1 MKIDAPVP
9 GANLLADTRNYPW
22 HRPPDITDYDEAVSY
37 MISRISQEE
46 QAELVYS
53 LLQIDTT
60 VTTVVS
66 GLLMQSIAKGKI
78 PIDLA
83 ILISG
88 PVARYIEVL
97 AQTNGYKY
105 DMGTDTSDR
114 VKITPTLLKMA
125 MGIVDEDDDEEMED
139 TPEEVVSAIPEG
151 GLMGAPMDQDKMT
164 ASEEEQASMLGMD
177 ADSEEPVEEE
187 NIDGMA

>member
-60 VTTVVS
+60 VTTIVS

-88 PVARYIEVL
+88 PVARYIEVI

-125 MGIVDEDDDEEMED
+125 MGIVEDDEEEEMEA
-139 TPEEVVSAIPEG
+139 TPEVVSAMPEG
-151 GLMGAPMDQDKMT
+151 GLMGAPTDADKMT
-164 ASEEEQASMLGMD
+164 ATDEEQASMLGMN

>member
-1 MKIDAPVP
+1 
-9 GANLLADTRNYPW
+9 
-22 HRPPDITDYDEAVSY
+22 
-37 MISRISQEE
+37 
-46 QAELVYS
+46 
-53 LLQIDTT
+53 
-60 VTTVVS
+60 
-66 GLLMQSIAKGKI
+66 MQSIAKGKI

-88 PVARYIEVL
+88 PVARYIEVI

-125 MGIVDEDDDEEMED
+125 MGIVEDDEEEEMEA
-139 TPEEVVSAIPEG
+139 TPEVVPAMPEG
-151 GLMGAPMDQDKMT
+151 GLMGAPTDADKMT
-164 ASEEEQASMLGMD
+164 ATDEEQASMLGMN

>member
-66 GLLMQSIAKGKI
+66 GLLMQSIAKGKM

-88 PVARYIEVL
+88 PVARYIEVI

-125 MGIVDEDDDEEMED
+125 MGIVEDDDEEMED

-164 ASEEEQASMLGMD
+164 ASDEEQASMLGMD

>member
-60 VTTVVS
+60 VTTIVS

-88 PVARYIEVL
+88 PVARYIEVI

-125 MGIVDEDDDEEMED
+125 MGIVEDDEEDEMEA
-139 TPEEVVSAIPEG
+139 TPEVVSAIPEG

-164 ASEEEQASMLGMD
+164 ASDEEQASMLGMD

>member
-88 PVARYIEVL
+88 PVARYIEVI

-125 MGIVDEDDDEEMED
+125 MGIVEDDKEDEMEA
-139 TPEEVVSAIPEG
+139 TPEVVSALPEG

-164 ASEEEQASMLGMD
+164 ASDEEQASMLGMD

>member
-125 MGIVDEDDDEEMED
+125 MGIVEDDDEEMED
-139 TPEEVVSAIPEG
+139 TPEEVVSAMPEG

>member
-88 PVARYIEVL
+88 PVARYIEVI

-125 MGIVDEDDDEEMED
+125 MGIVEDDEEEEMEA
-139 TPEEVVSAIPEG
+139 TPEVVPAMPEG
-151 GLMGAPMDQDKMT
+151 GLMGAPTDADKMT
-164 ASEEEQASMLGMD
+164 ATDEEQASMLGMN
-177 ADSEEPVEEE
+177 ADSEEPDEEE

>member
-37 MISRISQEE
+37 MISRVSQEE

-60 VTTVVS
+60 VTTIVS

-88 PVARYIEVL
+88 PVARYIEVI
-97 AQTNGYKY
+97 AETNGYKY

-125 MGIVDEDDDEEMED
+125 MGIVEDDDEEMEA
-139 TPEEVVSAIPEG
+139 TPEVVVAMPEG
-151 GLMGAPMDQDKMT
+151 GLMGAPTDADKMT
-164 ASEEEQASMLGMD
+164 ASDEEQASMLGMD

>member
-125 MGIVDEDDDEEMED
+125 MGIVDEDDEEMED
-139 TPEEVVSAIPEG
+139 TPEEVVSAMPEG
-151 GLMGAPMDQDKMT
+151 GLMGAPTDADKMT
-164 ASEEEQASMLGMD
+164 ASEEEQASMLGMG

>member
-88 PVARYIEVL
+88 PVARYIEVI

-125 MGIVDEDDDEEMED
+125 MGIVDEDDEEMED
-139 TPEEVVSAIPEG
+139 APEEVVSDMPEG

>member
-88 PVARYIEVL
+88 PVARYIEVI

-125 MGIVDEDDDEEMED
+125 MGIVEDDEEDEMEA
-139 TPEEVVSAIPEG
+139 TPEVVSALPEG

-164 ASEEEQASMLGMD
+164 ASDEEQASMLGMD

>member
-66 GLLMQSIAKGKI
+66 GLLMQSIAKGKM

-88 PVARYIEVL
+88 PVARYIEVI

-125 MGIVDEDDDEEMED
+125 MGIVEDDEEEEMEA
-139 TPEEVVSAIPEG
+139 TPEVVSAMPEG
-151 GLMGAPMDQDKMT
+151 GLMGAPTDADKMT
-164 ASEEEQASMLGMD
+164 ATDEEQASMLGMN

>member
-37 MISRISQEE
+37 MISRVSQEE

-88 PVARYIEVL
+88 PVARYIEVI

-125 MGIVDEDDDEEMED
+125 MGIVEDDDEEMED

-151 GLMGAPMDQDKMT
+151 GLMGAPLDQDKMT
-164 ASEEEQASMLGMD
+164 ASDEEQASMLGMN
-177 ADSEEPVEEE
+177 ADSEEPDEEE

>member
-88 PVARYIEVL
+88 PVARYIEVI

-125 MGIVDEDDDEEMED
+125 MGIVEDDEEEEMEA
-139 TPEEVVSAIPEG
+139 TPEVVSAMPEG
-151 GLMGAPMDQDKMT
+151 GLMGAPTDADKMT
-164 ASEEEQASMLGMD
+164 ATDEEQASMLGMN

>member
-125 MGIVDEDDDEEMED
+125 MGIVDEDDEEMED
-139 TPEEVVSAIPEG
+139 TPEEVVSAMPEG
-151 GLMGAPMDQDKMT
+151 GLMGAPVDQDKMT
-164 ASEEEQASMLGMD
+164 ASDEEQASMLGMD

>member
-88 PVARYIEVL
+88 PVARYIEVI

-125 MGIVDEDDDEEMED
+125 MGIVEDDEEEEMEA
-139 TPEEVVSAIPEG
+139 TPEVVSAMPEG
-151 GLMGAPMDQDKMT
+151 GLMGAPTEEDKMT
-164 ASEEEQASMLGMD
+164 ATDEEQASMLGMN

>member
-60 VTTVVS
+60 VTTIVS

-88 PVARYIEVL
+88 PVARYIEVI

-125 MGIVDEDDDEEMED
+125 MGIVDEDDEEMED

-164 ASEEEQASMLGMD
+164 ASDEEQASMLGMD

>member
-66 GLLMQSIAKGKI
+66 GLLMQSIAKGKM

-88 PVARYIEVL
+88 PVARYIEVI

-125 MGIVDEDDDEEMED
+125 MGIVEDDEEEEMEA
-139 TPEEVVSAIPEG
+139 TPEVVPAMPEG
-151 GLMGAPMDQDKMT
+151 GLMGAPTDADKMT
-164 ASEEEQASMLGMD
+164 ATDEEQASMLGMN

>member
-53 LLQIDTT
+53 LLQINTT

-125 MGIVDEDDDEEMED
+125 MGIVEDDDEEMED

-164 ASEEEQASMLGMD
+164 GSEEEQASMLGMD

>member
-125 MGIVDEDDDEEMED
+125 MGIVEDDEEEEMEA
-139 TPEEVVSAIPEG
+139 TPEVVSAMPEG
-151 GLMGAPMDQDKMT
+151 GLMGAPTDADKMT
-164 ASEEEQASMLGMD
+164 ATDEEQASMLGMN

>member
-60 VTTVVS
+60 VTTIVS

-88 PVARYIEVL
+88 PVARYIEVI
-97 AQTNGYKY
+97 AQTNGFKY

-125 MGIVDEDDDEEMED
+125 MGIVDEDDEEMED
-139 TPEEVVSAIPEG
+139 TPEEVVSAMPEG

>member
-37 MISRISQEE
+37 MISRVSQEE

-60 VTTVVS
+60 VTTIVS

-88 PVARYIEVL
+88 PEARYIEVI

-125 MGIVDEDDDEEMED
+125 MGIVDEDDEEMED
-139 TPEEVVSAIPEG
+139 TPEEVVSAMPEG
-151 GLMGAPMDQDKMT
+151 GLMGAPTDADKMT
-164 ASEEEQASMLGMD
+164 ATDEEQASMLGMD

>member
-1 MKIDAPVP
+1 MKFDAPVP

-37 MISRISQEE
+37 MITRISEEE

-60 VTTVVS
+60 VTTIVS

-88 PVARYIEVL
+88 PVAKYIEVI
-97 AQTNGYKY
+97 AE
-105 DMGTDTSDR
+105 
-114 VKITPTLLKMA
+114 I
-125 MGIVDEDDDEEMED
+125 
-139 TPEEVVSAIPEG
+139 
-151 GLMGAPMDQDKMT
+151 
-164 ASEEEQASMLGMD
+164 
-177 ADSEEPVEEE
+177 
-187 NIDGMA
+187 

>member
-60 VTTVVS
+60 VTTIVS

-88 PVARYIEVL
+88 PVARYIEVI

-125 MGIVDEDDDEEMED
+125 MGIVDEDDEEMED
-139 TPEEVVSAIPEG
+139 TPEEVVSAMPEG
-151 GLMGAPMDQDKMT
+151 GLMGAPTDADKMT
-164 ASEEEQASMLGMD
+164 ASEEEQASMLGMG

>member
-60 VTTVVS
+60 VTTIVS

-125 MGIVDEDDDEEMED
+125 MGIVDEDDEEMED
-139 TPEEVVSAIPEG
+139 TPEEVVSAMPEG

>member
-88 PVARYIEVL
+88 PVARYIEVI

-125 MGIVDEDDDEEMED
+125 MGIVDEDDEEMED
-139 TPEEVVSAIPEG
+139 TPEEVVSAMPEG

>member
-60 VTTVVS
+60 VTTIVS

-125 MGIVDEDDDEEMED
+125 MGIVDEDDEEMED
-139 TPEEVVSAIPEG
+139 TPEEVVSAMPEG

-164 ASEEEQASMLGMD
+164 ASDEEQASMLGMD

>member
-88 PVARYIEVL
+88 PVARYIEVI
-97 AQTNGYKY
+97 AQTNGFKY

-125 MGIVDEDDDEEMED
+125 MGIVEDEDEEMED

-151 GLMGAPMDQDKMT
+151 GLMGAPLDQDKMT
-164 ASEEEQASMLGMD
+164 ASDEEQASMLGMN

>member
-66 GLLMQSIAKGKI
+66 GLLMQSIAKGKM

-125 MGIVDEDDDEEMED
+125 MGIVEDDEEDEMEA
-139 TPEEVVSAIPEG
+139 TPEVVSALPEG

-164 ASEEEQASMLGMD
+164 ASDEEQASMLGMD

>member
-88 PVARYIEVL
+88 PVARYIEVI
-97 AQTNGYKY
+97 AQPNGYKY

-125 MGIVDEDDDEEMED
+125 MGIVEDDDDEEMED

-164 ASEEEQASMLGMD
+164 ASEEEQASMLGMG

>member
-88 PVARYIEVL
+88 PVARYIEVI
-97 AQTNGYKY
+97 AQTNGFKY

-125 MGIVDEDDDEEMED
+125 MGIVEDDDEEMED

-151 GLMGAPMDQDKMT
+151 GLMGAPLDQDKMT
-164 ASEEEQASMLGMD
+164 ASDEEQASMLGMN
-177 ADSEEPVEEE
+177 ADSEEQDEEE

>member
-60 VTTVVS
+60 VTTIVS

-125 MGIVDEDDDEEMED
+125 MGIVEDDEEEMED
-139 TPEEVVSAIPEG
+139 TPEEVVSAMPEG

>member
-88 PVARYIEVL
+88 PVARYIEVI

-125 MGIVDEDDDEEMED
+125 MGIVEDDEEEEMKA
-139 TPEEVVSAIPEG
+139 TPEVVSAMPEG
-151 GLMGAPMDQDKMT
+151 GLMGAPTEEDKMT
-164 ASEEEQASMLGMD
+164 ATDEEQASMLGMN

>member
-60 VTTVVS
+60 VTTIVS

-88 PVARYIEVL
+88 PVAKYIEVI

-125 MGIVDEDDDEEMED
+125 MGIVEDEDEEMED

-151 GLMGAPMDQDKMT
+151 GLMGAPLDQDKMT
-164 ASEEEQASMLGMD
+164 ASDEEQASMLGMN

>member
-53 LLQIDTT
+53 LLQTDTT

-88 PVARYIEVL
+88 PVARYIEVI

-125 MGIVDEDDDEEMED
+125 MGIVEDDEEEEMEA
-139 TPEEVVSAIPEG
+139 TPEVVPAMPEG
-151 GLMGAPMDQDKMT
+151 GLMGAPTDADKMT
-164 ASEEEQASMLGMD
+164 ATDEEQASMLGMN

>member
-88 PVARYIEVL
+88 PVARYIEVI

-125 MGIVDEDDDEEMED
+125 MGIVEDDEEEEMEA
-139 TPEEVVSAIPEG
+139 TPEVVPAMPEG
-151 GLMGAPMDQDKMT
+151 GLMGAPTDADKMT
-164 ASEEEQASMLGMD
+164 ATDEEQASMLGMN

>member
-60 VTTVVS
+60 VTTIVS

-88 PVARYIEVL
+88 PVAKYIEVI

-125 MGIVDEDDDEEMED
+125 MGIVDEDDEEMED
-139 TPEEVVSAIPEG
+139 APEEVVSDMPEG
-151 GLMGAPMDQDKMT
+151 GLMGAPLEQDKMT
-164 ASEEEQASMLGMD
+164 ASDEEQASMLGMGV
-177 ADSEEPVEEE
+177 DSEEQVEEE

>member
-60 VTTVVS
+60 VTTIVS

-88 PVARYIEVL
+88 PVARYIEVI

-125 MGIVDEDDDEEMED
+125 MGIVEDDDEEMED

-164 ASEEEQASMLGMD
+164 ASDEEQASMLGMD

>member
-60 VTTVVS
+60 VTTIVS
-66 GLLMQSIAKGKI
+66 GLLMQSIAKGKM

-88 PVARYIEVL
+88 PVARYIEVI

-125 MGIVDEDDDEEMED
+125 MGIVEDDEEEEMEA
-139 TPEEVVSAIPEG
+139 TPEVVTAMPEG
-151 GLMGAPMDQDKMT
+151 GLMGAPTDADKMT
-164 ASEEEQASMLGMD
+164 ATDEEQASMLGMN